1 MKGAL
6 PPNTRPMSG
15 SRGQRGQVRRSG
27 QQQLQGPHPE
37 PHGLGRGSARP
48 PGRAPP
54 SGAARQSRTPM
65 PILTQ
70 AVAARRACG
79 RAGAGQRGGEPEG
92 GPGRPRGRAAGG
104 RSERE
109 RRGRGRRAGGGTRG
123 GNCAQI
129 LHWPRPA
136 SDPLTERPPSGLRRS
151 SPGLPH

>member
-1 MKGAL
+1 MTGAL

-37 PHGLGRGSARP
+37 PRGLGRGSARP

-79 RAGAGQRGGEPEG
+79 RAGAGQRGAGSPREAQA
-92 GPGRPRGRAAGG
+92 GPGG
-104 RSERE
+104 E
-109 RRGRGRRAGGGTRG
+109 RRGAGRSGNGGGGAGALGAGLGEETAHKFSTG
-123 GNCAQI
+123 
-129 LHWPRPA
+129 PA
-136 SDPLTERPPSGLRRS
+136 PLLTP
-151 SPGLPH
+151 